1 MAAKPAF
8 ERLLGQARAQLHPMH
23 VATIDCLMPL
33 VNCSRAVGD
42 PAQAV
47 KHLQQL
53 LSALEAVYGC
63 HTVEVDTTMRAAC
76 ASHAVACLLDSVC
89 GAESGCALQI
99 GNLYGLLGRLYLD
112 RASSLSG
119 AFQARYK
126 KQVTP
131 AEVPQYLCRLAF
143 LLLITWAWKECRTA
157 HRC

>member
-1 MAAKPAF
+1 M
-8 ERLLGQARAQLHPMH
+8 QL
-23 VATIDCLMPL
+23 
-33 VNCSRAVGD
+33 R
-42 PAQAV
+42 
-47 KHLQQL
+47 
-53 LSALEAVYGC
+53 
-63 HTVEVDTTMRAAC
+63 
-76 ASHAVACLLDSVC
+76 ACLTVVC

-119 AFQARYK
+119 AFQAHYK

-131 AEVPQYLCRLAF
+131 AEVPEYLCRLAL